1 MRRLWKQVKASQT
14 FQHVFPLSLSLRH
27 LVRRPRDDLP
37 NVPRLRVHVTANIHD
52 GLRAK
57 PKQLSYERL
66 VAALTRWI
74 HDERGAGGRK
84 VRDGAK
90 DLSRVARAEGH
101 FVREAVECRVVRC
114 KADRVRG
121 ELDSGDLCEVRGKC
135 EREEACAA
143 VCVYEVCRGQVA

>member
-1 MRRLWKQVKASQT
+1 MRRLWKQVKTSQT
-14 FQHVFPLSLSLRH
+14 FKHILPLPLPLRH

-37 NVPRLRVHVTANIHD
+37 NVPRLRVHVTTHIHD

-66 VAALTRWI
+66 VAALTRRV
-74 HDERGAGGRK
+74 HDERGEGGRK

-114 KADRVRG
+114 KADRVRR
-121 ELDSGDLCEVRGKC
+121 ELDAGDLCESRSERK
-135 EREEACAA
+135 REEARAA